1 MTRRSHFIMN
11 GDLVIHRVLPTN
23 MEVLMLVLS
32 RNKYSDDIFHVLD
45 NELRVRVLRS
55 TEIEWVDEKAT

>member
-1 MTRRSHFIMN
+1 MN